1 MRRLKNFKR
10 LPSPAAV
17 IGILA
22 LILALSGVAVAL
34 PGKNSVAT
42 KDLKKNAVTAAKL
55 KNGAVTG
62 PKLGAGSVTT
72 DKLAAEAATGAKVD
86 EASLGK
92 VPTAGHADT
101 ATKATEATKAVTAD
115 SAAKATE
122 ATNALE
128 LEGRTLSQVRPTA
141 SGTSDNTSQG
151 LDAVDFENVMGTTIT
166 IPPGGADVVINASFD
181 LDNNSAGQA
190 GGTCRLKFSGS
201 VVSFPTFITMAA
213 GNNYSVSLT
222 AFVNSAGAGVRQALV
237 ECQGS
242 IADDDIRFE
251 GGDLAVEAFPVGV

>member
-86 EASLGK
+86 EATLGK
-92 VPTAGHADT
+92 VPTAGLAD
-101 ATKATEATKAVTAD
+101 KATEATKAVTAD
-115 SAAKATE
+115 SAAKATQ

-141 SGTSDNTSQG
+141 AGTTDSTSQG
-151 LDAVDFENVMGTTIT
+151 LDDVNFESVMGANIT

-222 AFVNSAGAGVRQALV
+222 AFVNSAGAGLRQALV

-251 GGDLAVEAFPVGV
+251 GGDLAVEAFPVGA

>member
-86 EASLGK
+86 EATLGK

-101 ATKATEATKAVTAD
+101 ATKATEATTAG

-122 ATNALE
+122 ATNSLE
-128 LEGRTLSQVRPTA
+128 LEGRTLSQVRPIA
-141 SGTSDNTSQG
+141 VGTSDNTSQG
-151 LDAVDFENVMGTTIT
+151 LDSVDFENVMGALIT
-166 IPPGGADVVINASFD
+166 LPTGGADVVINASFD

-251 GGDLAVEAFPVGV
+251 GGDLAVQAFPIGA

>member
-1 MRRLKNFKR
+1 MRRLKSFKR

-86 EASLGK
+86 EATLGK
-92 VPTAGHADT
+92 VPTAGFADT
-101 ATKATEATKAVTAD
+101 ATKATEATKATTAD
-115 SAAKATE
+115 SAAKAAE
-122 ATNALE
+122 AANALE
-128 LEGRTLSQVRPTA
+128 LEGRTLSQVRPIATGVNDG
-141 SGTSDNTSQG
+141 SSQG
-151 LDAVDFENVMGTTIT
+151 LDDANFESVMGVNIG
-166 IPPGGADVVINASFD
+166 IPPGGADVVINASLD

-190 GGTCRLKFSGS
+190 GGTCRLRFSGT
-201 VVSFPTFITMAA
+201 VVSFPTFITLTA

-222 AFVNSAGAGVRQALV
+222 AFIDNAGAGVRQTLV

-242 IADDDIRFE
+242 ISDDDIRFE
-251 GGDLAVEAFPVGV
+251 GGDLVVQAFPVGA